1 MAISKSRGMTTDH
14 PGAVVDWQ
22 SQTGSDI
29 DQHFAMHHAGLDR
42 WHSRNEPAFDP
53 IVAERIRQIA

>member
-1 MAISKSRGMTTDH
+1 VYCRDMERLCSGDEARPSTAISKSRGVTTDH

-29 DQHFAMHHAGLDR
+29 DQHCAMHHAGLDR
-42 WHSRNEPAFDP
+42 
-53 IVAERIRQIA
+53 